1 MKIQIRLRPLG
12 PFPKS
17 RKRTRTV
24 LRVVCCLALI
34 ASAAS
39 LAAQDGT
46 SDWVKFETIDQSALP
61 IVRARLNGSGG
72 YRMVLDVG
80 FNDFIIDT
88 MLVAGSG
95 LKLASQGK
103 QATIDFY
110 GKKEKVPIAMLDE
123 LRIGDLKFSR
133 VRTLLVEGEDGTG
146 WGGLRSYGRIGRDLL
161 EPLRLTV
168 NYPRRLLYL
177 EPSPDEVPPGAVS
190 LRSAGRF
197 LLVSAVVSG
206 EGFSEEVPFV
216 LDSGTSG
223 TLIDRKWAADK
234 GLAPED
240 APAAELKGLQ
250 IGNLRIADVPVH
262 MGVMKALPYEGDAV
276 GVIGADLLLGLS
288 VTYDFA
294 RDLIWLV
301 PVPAKKEE
309 SS

>member
-1 MKIQIRLRPLG
+1 MFRESR
-12 PFPKS
+12 KS
-17 RKRTRTV
+17 RMSARTMSR
-24 LRVVCCLALI
+24 LVCFFGALAA
-34 ASAAS
+34 ASALS
-39 LAAQDGT
+39 AQDRT
-46 SDWVKFETIDQSALP
+46 SEWVKFETIDQSALP

-72 YRMVLDVG
+72 YRIVLDVG
-80 FNDFIIDT
+80 FNDFILDT

-95 LKLASQGK
+95 LQLASQGK
-103 QATIDFY
+103 MTTIDFY
-110 GKKEKVPIAMLDE
+110 GKKEKVPIAVLDE
-123 LRIGDLKFSR
+123 LRIGDFKFSS

-177 EPSPDEVPPGAVS
+177 EPSPDEVPPGSVP

-197 LLVSAVVSG
+197 LLLSAVVSG

-223 TLIDRKWAADK
+223 TLIDRKWASKK
-234 GLAPED
+234 GLADED
-240 APAAELKGLQ
+240 APAAMLKELQ
-250 IGNLRIADVPVH
+250 IGGFQIADVPVH
-262 MGVMKALPYEGDAV
+262 MGIMKALPYEGDAV

-301 PVPAKKEE
+301 PAPVKKEE